1 MANPPAH
8 APRLVND
15 TTPGLVC
22 AHTHLYSAIARGLPG
37 PDVSPSTFRDI
48 LEAIWWRL
56 DVALDLDAIA
66 ASARLGALEALESG
80 CTALIDHHES
90 PRAIEGSLDVITAAC
105 AEVGVRVSCAYGVT
119 DRHGLD
125 GAKAGLAENERYLRA
140 LDPTDGHRRGLV
152 GIHAAFTCSDD
163 TLAAAA
169 GLAADL
175 GVGVHIHV
183 AEGPDDADAAA
194 RLAGLT
200 DDRWLLVHGVG
211 LADRHG
217 LAGTIVHNP
226 RSNMNNAVGY
236 ARPARFTN
244 PVALGTDGI
253 GAAVLDEFRVA
264 FARHR
269 EDDVTASADTAW
281 GWLAEG
287 WALFPEARHDQVRWS
302 YPDVAPWSLAYT
314 TDVRPLDVVIDGQAV
329 LADGRPTRVDPDEI
343 RAKAAEATH
352 RMAARW

>member
-1 MANPPAH
+1 MGGEP
-8 APRLVND
+8 VSD

-22 AHTHLYSAIARGLPG
+22 AHTHLYSAVARGLPG
-37 PDVSPSTFRDI
+37 PDVSPTTFLGI

-90 PRAIEGSLDVITAAC
+90 PRAIEGSLDVIAEAC

-119 DRHGLD
+119 DRHGVD
-125 GAKAGLAENERYLRA
+125 GAKAGLAENERYLRT
-140 LDPTDGHRRGLV
+140 LDPSDGHRRGLV
-152 GIHAAFTCSDD
+152 GVHAAFTCSDD
-163 TLAAAA
+163 TLAAAG
-169 GLAADL
+169 GLADDL

-194 RLAGLT
+194 RLRGLT

-211 LADRHG
+211 LVDDHG

-226 RSNMNNAVGY
+226 RSNMNNSLPY
-236 ARPARFTN
+236 ARPARFAN

-253 GAAVLDEFRVA
+253 GAAMLDEFRVA

-269 EDDVTASADTAW
+269 EHDVTASADQAW
-281 GWLAEG
+281 GWLAQG
-287 WALFPEARHDQVRWS
+287 WNLFPEARADRVQWS
-302 YPDVAPWSLAYT
+302 YPTAEPWSLAYT
-314 TDVRPLDVVIDGQAV
+314 TDVRPLEIAVDGDIV
-329 LADGRPTRVDPDEI
+329 LADGRPTRVDADEI
-343 RAKAAEATH
+343 RAKAAEATQ
-352 RMAARW
+352 RIAATW